1 MPKTGIIKNKT
12 GDAVQAVLEN
22 SMIKNPSIIEDQ
34 VFNEEDTSL
43 VIKTITIEGNLEG
56 YPSPLV
62 VNVLS
67 VDDCCKITV
76 SYDQP

>member
-1 MPKTGIIKNKT
+1 MPRVLTVKNKT

-22 SMIKNPSIIEDQ
+22 SMIKNPSITQDQ
-34 VFNEEDTSL
+34 VFNEEDSAL

-62 VNVLS
+62 INVLS
-67 VDDCCKITV
+67 VDDCCRVTIT
-76 SYDQP
+76 YDEP